1 MTPEIAGVI
10 AWAVLGVFFTGLAGF
25 VVGLLQR
32 RGCEVCEAQL
42 RYQVAGQKA
51 ACREREV
58 S

>member
-10 AWAVLGVFFTGLAGF
+10 AWAVLGAFFTGLAGF

-32 RGCEVCEAQL
+32 RGCEVCEATL
-42 RYQVAGQKA
+42 RYQVAGQA
-51 ACREREV
+51 AVVKEV